1 MINYSITSHVRKW
14 TNEQWDN
21 ATLNDLA
28 EAITGELLGGK
39 NIENKGSESKLAQQQ
54 KDLGVSF
61 HLLDKSDFNA
71 DGTVKQSVMD
81 AIAKE
86 EADIISRA
94 KADGTY
100 HKAPNGKPSNL
111 NEKQWVQVRTQ
122 RFKDWFGD
130 WEIDADLLHLFQNN
144 KFDYEKLK
152 NVARRIQAERARVN
166 GETEAV
172 SREGNGT
179 SSRNDEA
186 SLIAEA
192 KRRAERQTKISYEAR
207 TWAEHKENVRGQEQA
222 LEEYAKREGIWF
234 DDYSVFEYEYGEYDQ
249 GIESDVWYDKDSDT
263 HLIKTFGY
271 DFARQVDP
279 YTAIKNRIELHN
291 KLSPFT
297 AYEII
302 GFTKDQN
309 GNFRFVLKQ
318 PFIEGGEV
326 SSADLI
332 SFMKEQFDAVPVNK
346 DATEFKSDLYTF
358 KDLHAGNVIKVGND
372 IHIIDPQISK
382 NEIESE
388 SNVSKVVDSNGE
400 PMVVYHGTDAEFNE
414 FYYALNGY
422 YFSKNNT
429 YAEHLAKEIKGLDN
443 VRIMPVFLNIRKP
456 KHFET
461 DVDSYRVGRYLNTKK
476 YLDELPDGIFGKDAS
491 EIDNRPGSEDVYI
504 AFSPN
509 QIKSATDN
517 VGTFSETTGDIRYQK
532 GLGAN
537 QTRLDFDSA
546 EKTDNEAKKKLRT
559 FANGE
564 PITNTNGD
572 EKFTKDS
579 ETEFFT
585 DSKGNVI
592 PFKRFSP
599 NASKTTDN
607 VLQREGYSQQSN
619 DFALVER
626 QFTKDKNFTF
636 RAGPEIKNVNDVAWL
651 FRALEDESIE
661 QVFAVYVKHDGSY
674 VVHHVSQGI
683 FTTSVIDPKI
693 VIGNTVKMDAKQVFF
708 VHNHPSGTLKSSNA
722 DNNIHRRLKDGFAGT
737 GITVGDG
744 IIINLRTGKYATFGS
759 DGDLVMSRE
768 TQKQEQGNVEVL
780 NFNKQVFIENYNPDK
795 ITSTDDV
802 ARLLSTKRYGVS
814 VPERTV
820 SISISISLSVRR
832 PSSER
837 SAVRRLSHKLLR
849 LLNHFFI
856 STEKRNALMQ
866 FGGLDFKNSSKT
878 VTGFSSRLFC

>member
-39 NIENKGSESKLAQQQ
+39 NIENKGSESKLSQQQ

-400 PMVVYHGTDAEFNE
+400 PMVVYHGTNEEFNVFE
-414 FYYALNGY
+414 D
-422 YFSKNNT
+422 FSKRDKMF
-429 YAEHLAKEIKGLDN
+429 KEFFFATKENEYFPRKRDT
-443 VRIMPVFLNIRKP
+443 RIVEVFLNIRNIASAEEYKNIQ
-456 KHFET
+456 ET
-461 DVDSYRVGRYLNTKK
+461 TKQDKDYRFGNPWYLSSEYAQKNGF
-476 YLDELPDGIFGKDAS
+476 DGVK
-491 EIDNRPGSEDVYI
+491 RGSEYI
-504 AFSPN
+504 AFNPN

-856 STEKRNALMQ
+856 STEKRNALMK